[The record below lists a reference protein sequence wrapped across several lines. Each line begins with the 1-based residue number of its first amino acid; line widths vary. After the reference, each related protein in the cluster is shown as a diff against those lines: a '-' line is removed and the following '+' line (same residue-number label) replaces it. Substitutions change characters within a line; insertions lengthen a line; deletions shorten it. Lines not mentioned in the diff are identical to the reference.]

1 MSFRVYIILMI
12 VGTLVAWLGWSV
24 VVWSVDPQQAGGL
37 GFGMFFLT
45 LLMSLIG
52 TITLF
57 GLLVRLVIMKRREL
71 IIREVKTSF
80 RHAVLLSAVSTVS
93 LIFSAQGW
101 LSWWVLIVF
110 IAVAG
115 VLEYVSLIIQH
126 SRRG

>member
-1 MSFRVYIILMI
+1 MSFRAYIILMI

-45 LLMSLIG
+45 LLMGLIG

>member
-45 LLMSLIG
+45 LLMGLIG

>member
-1 MSFRVYIILMI
+1 MSFRAYIILMI

-24 VVWSVDPQQAGGL
+24 VVWSVDPQQAGVL

-45 LLMSLIG
+45 LLMGLIG